1 MSAQARSS
9 RPCLDSAST
18 SCRQPSSPV
27 VVWLLC
33 FITSAASHDTTRG
46 RSEAFIVLRI
56 RPIALEVCV
65 HVKVPYTIA
74 ASEHSMSEGEAPP
87 ENDGIKPHSRSS
99 QACD

>member
-46 RSEAFIVLRI
+46 RSEAFIASRI

-74 ASEHSMSEGEAPP
+74 ASTGMSEGEASP
-87 ENDGIKPHSRSS
+87 EDDGNAQP
-99 QACD
+99 